1 MKNYPDVFA
10 AGGDKRMIKKLDGSF
25 VLYTQEEVKQLSS
38 EGKITIE
45 YPKTKGGRVNDLTQK
60 PVLVLNE

>member
-1 MKNYPDVFA
+1 
-10 AGGDKRMIKKLDGSF
+10 MIKKGDGSF
-25 VLYTQEEVKQLSS
+25 ALYTQEEVKQLSS
-38 EGKITIE
+38 EGKITLE

>member
-10 AGGDKRMIKKLDGSF
+10 VSDKKMIKKSDGSF
-25 VLYTQEEVKQLSS
+25 ALYSSDEVAKLTQ
-38 EGKITIE
+38 EGKIKIE
-45 YPKTKGGRVNDLTQK
+45 YPMSKGGRIADLTQK